1 MLDGTPC
8 PDAIGI
14 FDRET
19 PTAVTVEFSPIV
31 AASATCRRW
40 QEQQQVVDLPGGGA
54 RITVQVG
61 DLGEAVRW
69 ALGFGPE
76 ARVVA
81 PPSAVALARAMLDR
95 LHDAYAADAPP
106 LRATRPA

>member
-19 PTAVTVEFSPIV
+19 PTAVTVEFSPTV

-40 QEQQQVVDLPGGGA
+40 QEHQHVVDLPGGGA
-54 RITVQVG
+54 RITLQVG